1 MGNEDELIL
10 PIGGCSSRSNVS
22 KEGNRLEA
30 LDNLVISTLLSI
42 SIKLCATSTSLLH
55 HVRTKSSN
63 PEEHSV
69 AETLI
74 YILDNVDTPMSGA
87 KKSSREL
94 AGVLRNLK
102 KVEQALE
109 TVDAAFHDLSIE
121 K

>member
-1 MGNEDELIL
+1 
-10 PIGGCSSRSNVS
+10 
-22 KEGNRLEA
+22 
-30 LDNLVISTLLSI
+30 
-42 SIKLCATSTSLLH
+42 
-55 HVRTKSSN
+55 
-63 PEEHSV
+63 
-69 AETLI
+69 
-74 YILDNVDTPMSGA
+74 MSGA